1 MIPDR
6 ILELEEVDS
15 TLDWVRVHFQK
26 MTPNSSVVFSRV
38 QTKGRGQYGRNWYSV
53 PGGLYFSMR
62 ICPVV
67 EEDWELKLIQSLSLN
82 VVSWLQTKGI
92 DARLKFPNDVYVGSR
107 KLMGVLVEN
116 VFSGN
121 SLSLSILGCGLN
133 VFQDFEEGGQDFSA
147 VSLKQLGLYFSDLQ
161 EVLHE
166 VLRGWEPIKEGI
178 LWNP

>member
-15 TLDWVRVHFQK
+15 TLDWVREHFQE
-26 MTPNSSVVFSRV
+26 MTPNSSVVFSHM
-38 QTKGRGQYGRNWYSV
+38 QTKGRGQYGRNWNSR

-62 ICPVV
+62 ICPVI
-67 EEDWELKLIQSLSLN
+67 EDGWELKLIQSLSRNIVL
-82 VVSWLQTKGI
+82 WLQKQGVE
-92 DARLKFPNDVYVGSR
+92 ARLKFPNDVYVDSR

-133 VFQDFEEGGQDFSA
+133 VFQEFEEGEQDFCA
-147 VSLKQLGLYFSDLQ
+147 VSLKQLGLHFTDLF
-161 EVLHE
+161 EVLLE
-166 VLRGWEPIKEGI
+166 ILKDWEPLKEGV